1 MPNEKRTPHADPIRQ
16 FLRHNLA
23 TIAYRSAAALRGAP
37 DSFAEFRAY
46 ETTRTPGQILAHMG
60 DLFDWALSI
69 AKEKEQ
75 WHDSKPLRWDE
86 EKQRFFTALRALDDH
101 LASDL
106 PLTCP
111 AERLFQGPIADAL
124 THVGQIAMLRR
135 LAGAPARGENFYVAE
150 IAAGRVGEDQAS
162 PRRQFD

>member
-1 MPNEKRTPHADPIRQ
+1 
-16 FLRHNLA
+16 
-23 TIAYRSAAALRGAP
+23 
-37 DSFAEFRAY
+37 
-46 ETTRTPGQILAHMG
+46 MG

-69 AKEKEQ
+69 VKGKEQ

-86 EKQRFFTALRALDDH
+86 QKQRFFAALRALDDF
-101 LASDL
+101 LAGDS

-135 LAGAPARGENFYVAE
+135 LAGAPARGENFYQAE
-150 IAAGRVGEDQAS
+150 IVAGRVGEDQAS